1 MAMSPEQWDRVKEL
15 YDAAHECEAAQ
26 RATLLQ
32 EEKDEVVREEVS
44 RLLGERSQ
52 IGNFLSTPAYVDRR
66 NNAAASEN
74 RLQAG
79 QLLADRFRILNF
91 VAAGGMGEVYQAQD
105 TRLNRTVALKILPGH
120 LSQKPDLRQRLEREA
135 QTISRLS
142 HPNICTIFDVGE
154 YDGRPFLAMEFI
166 QGVTLRQHLTAGKIP
181 MRKIIP
187 IAVQIADGLAKAH
200 ELSIIHRDLKPENTM
215 ISDET
220 VKILDFGLAKL
231 TIEDHDKSDDC
242 STVGSTDTQAGVILG
257 TIEYMSPEQAS
268 GRLLDFRS
276 DQFSFG
282 AMLYEMVTGRRAF
295 RRGSVTQTLLAI
307 VGEQP
312 EPIAALNPEVP
323 PPLCWVIERCLA
335 KDPEKRYGSTR
346 DLARDLAALRD
357 RFSDLHVKRLDP
369 RPSNLPVPNT
379 ELIGRDQE
387 IAAAKAL
394 LLRKDVRLV
403 TIAGPGGIG
412 KSRLAL
418 EVVSELASA
427 EHSFEV
433 YFVPLAAV
441 SDPGLI
447 ASVIAQTLGVRETGG
462 QSTLDA
468 LKEYLQHVSS
478 SPLLLMLDNFEHL
491 VGAAPMLADLLALAP
506 SLKLLV
512 TSRAALHVYHEHE
525 FPVPPLA
532 LPDTRSLPSPEA
544 LAQYSAIR
552 LFVQRAAAV
561 RPDFRLNSDNA
572 ASVAAICTRLDGLP
586 LAIELAAARV
596 KLLSPSAIHTRLASR
611 FQLLTGGARDLP
623 ARQQT
628 LRQTI
633 DWSYDLLNADEQKL
647 FRRLSVFPGGCT
659 LEAVESVC
667 DAKQDLGLDV
677 LDGMASMVDKSL
689 ARQIEQADGEPRFVM
704 LETIR
709 EYGLAKLADSGEE
722 PLIRRAHAAYCL
734 VLGEEGA
741 SEDSAE
747 NTNNW
752 LDRFEI
758 EHDNF
763 RAALDW
769 LIETGNSEWGLR
781 LGGALFRFWE
791 TREYLSEGRERLEK
805 LLKLPAGAAPSKPR
819 MRALF
824 AAGVLAG
831 QQGDYLDA
839 EALFEE
845 SLQTARELGDKQGTV
860 VALNALAINARDRG
874 ELAESQAL
882 FDETLVLWREL
893 RDPLAV
899 ARALSNLGSV
909 VKSRCDYQHARALY
923 RESRAIFEELNDR
936 LGTAWALNHEGDVAR
951 EQGDR
956 EAAQSLYQASLE
968 TFRKLGDRWGIA
980 GSLAD
985 LGHLARERGDFHAAD
1000 SLYRE
1005 SIAMFQQMDHKRG
1018 VARLLEA
1025 FACLAAAQS
1034 GPERAL
1040 RLAGAAAALRK
1051 RLSAPLSPTEQIK
1064 LETSLASARR
1074 GLHTTGGTAWLEGWV
1089 MPVEK
1094 AIEDALQPGSPS
1106 GA

>member
-1 MAMSPEQWDRVKEL
+1 MLPEQWDRVKEL
-15 YDAAHECEAAQ
+15 YEAALERDAAQ
-26 RATLLQ
+26 RTAFLQ
-32 EEKDEVVREEVS
+32 NEKDPVVRDEVL
-44 RLLGERSQ
+44 RLLGEHHQ
-52 IGNFLSTPAYVDRR
+52 LGDFLSTPAYVDPR
-66 NNAAASEN
+66 NNSAASEN
-74 RLQAG
+74 RLPPG
-79 QLLADRFRILNF
+79 QLLAGRFRILNF
-91 VAAGGMGEVYQAQD
+91 IAAGGMGEVYQAQD

-166 QGVTLRQHLTAGKIP
+166 QGITLRQHMTAGNIP
-181 MRKIIP
+181 LRKIIP

-200 ELSIIHRDLKPENTM
+200 ELSIIHRDLKPENAM
-215 ISDET
+215 ISDDT

-231 TIEDHDKSDDC
+231 SQDRDGDC
-242 STVGSTDTQAGVILG
+242 TTAISTDTQAGVILG

-268 GRLLDFRS
+268 GRPLDFRS

-282 AMLYEMVTGRRAF
+282 VVLYEMVTGRRAF

-307 VGEQP
+307 VSEQP
-312 EPIAALNPEVP
+312 ESIAALNPEAP
-323 PPLCWVIERCLA
+323 PPLCWIIERCLA
-335 KDPEKRYGSTR
+335 KDPHKRYGSTR

-357 RFSDLHVKRLDP
+357 RFSALHVKRVDT

-379 ELIGRDQE
+379 EFIGRDTE
-387 IAAAKAL
+387 RAAARAL
-394 LLRKDVRLV
+394 LLRKDIRLV
-403 TIAGPGGIG
+403 TITGPGGIG

-418 EVVSELASA
+418 EVARDVASG

-441 SDPGLI
+441 SEPGLI

-468 LKEYLQHVSS
+468 LKEYLQHLPR

-491 VGAAPMLADLLALAP
+491 VSAAPMLAELLALAP

-512 TSRAALHVYHEHE
+512 TSRAPLHVYHEHE

-532 LPDTRSLPSPEA
+532 LPDAHSLPSPEL

-561 RPDFRLNSDNA
+561 KPDFRLNSENA
-572 ASVAAICTRLDGLP
+572 AAVTAICARLDGLP

-611 FQLLTGGARDLP
+611 LQLLTGGPRDLP

-628 LRQTI
+628 LRQAI
-633 DWSYDLLNADEQKL
+633 DWSYDLLNANEQKL
-647 FRRLSVFPGGCT
+647 FRRLSVFAGGCT

-667 DAKQDLGLDV
+667 DAKRDLGLDV

-689 ARQIEQADGEPRFVM
+689 ARQIEQADGEPRFIM

-709 EYGLAKLADSGEE
+709 EYGLAKLAESGEE
-722 PLIRRAHAAYCL
+722 PLTRRAHAAYCL
-734 VLGEEGA
+734 VLAEEGA
-741 SEDSAE
+741 AEDAGK
-747 NTNNW
+747 NPNAW

-763 RAALDW
+763 RAALEW
-769 LIETGNSEWGLR
+769 LTETANSDWGLR

-791 TREYLSEGRERLEK
+791 TREYLSEGRDRLEK
-805 LLKLPAGAAPSKPR
+805 LLKLPAATSATKPR

-824 AAGVLAG
+824 AAGVLAS
-831 QQGDYLDA
+831 GDYLNADA
-839 EALFEE
+839 LIEE
-845 SLQTARELGDKQGTV
+845 SLQIARQLQDKQGTV
-860 VALNALAINARDRG
+860 VSLNGLAILTRDRG
-874 ELAESQAL
+874 ELADSQAL
-882 FDETLVLWREL
+882 FEESLVLWREL

-899 ARALSNLGSV
+899 ARALSNLANV
-909 VKSRCDYQHARALY
+909 VKLRCEYQQARSLY
-923 RESRAIFEELNDR
+923 QESRAIFNELNDR
-936 LGTAWALNHEGDVAR
+936 TGIAWTLNHEGDVAR
-951 EQGDR
+951 EQGDSQ
-956 EAAQSLYQASLE
+956 AARSLYQASLE
-968 TFRKLGDRWGIA
+968 AFRELGDRWGIA
-980 GSLAD
+980 GSLSD
-985 LGHLARERGDFHAAD
+985 LGHLAREEGDFRAAD

-1005 SIAMFQQMDHKRG
+1005 SIALFRELDHKRG
-1018 VARLLEA
+1018 VARLLES

-1034 GPERAL
+1034 EPERSL

-1051 RLSAPLSPTEQIK
+1051 SLGAPLTPAEQAK
-1064 LETSLASARR
+1064 LETSLEPARK
-1074 GLHTTGGTAWLEGWV
+1074 GLTTTGGAAWLEGWV
-1089 MPVEK
+1089 MPIEK
-1094 AIEDALQPGSPS
+1094 AVEEALKPGSAA